1 MPFRFEKLEIP
12 EVILIEARVFDDDRG
27 YFLES
32 YKRSDF
38 SANGITHPFVQ
49 DNISHSTRGVLRGL
63 HFQKHPRAQAKLIT
77 TLKGRI
83 FDVAV
88 DIRRGSPTY
97 GQWVGVELS
106 TKDFRMLYVPVG
118 FAHGFC
124 VLSQEATVAYK
135 VTEEFAPEFDRGI
148 LWNDPDIGVQ
158 WPVTNPILST
168 KDAELP
174 LLKESDHNF
183 EMT

>member
-1 MPFRFEKLEIP
+1 MPFRFQKLEIP
-12 EVILIEARVFDDDRG
+12 EVLLIEARVFDDDRG

-32 YKRSDF
+32 YKHSEF
-38 SANGITHPFVQ
+38 MANGIAQAFVQ
-49 DNISHSTRGVLRGL
+49 DNLSHSARGVLRGL

-77 TLKGRI
+77 ALKGRI

-88 DIRRGSPTY
+88 DIRRSSPTY
-97 GQWVGVELS
+97 EQWVGVELDAQ
-106 TKDFRMLYVPVG
+106 DFRMLYVPVG

-135 VTEEFAPEFDRGI
+135 VTEEYAPELDRGI

-158 WPVTNPILST
+158 WPHTSPILSP
-168 KDAELP
+168 KDARLP

-183 EMT
+183 EMV